1 VSFFLPLLEKIRA
14 RAVGNISLK
23 YEILK
28 YEVGFN
34 KRFQKKYEAIS
45 NA

>member
-1 VSFFLPLLEKIRA
+1 MIGKYAFRYEKRKQQYYA
-14 RAVGNISLK
+14 
-23 YEILK
+23 ILSK
-28 YEVGFN
+28 KRYEVGFN